1 MDLTIDAQRI
11 LQELACIGF
20 AKVTDY
26 LQIKDGQLLIQDTQ
40 QLPEDAARAVAAV
53 ERGTGGIKLK
63 FYDKLK
69 ALELLGKY
77 LSLFDQEGPKNNDP
91 GLLERLLEA
100 ASQEVQTHEIQELL

>member
-40 QLPEDAARAVAAV
+40 QLPEAIAQARSTQFGVYHSQRQQV
-53 ERGTGGIKLK
+53 LTTIRDFLGTL
-63 FYDKLK
+63 
-69 ALELLGKY
+69 
-77 LSLFDQEGPKNNDP
+77 
-91 GLLERLLEA
+91 
-100 ASQEVQTHEIQELL
+100 